1 MNRRSFIAT
10 VTNLGL
16 ISYLDAAV
24 VHPYEPQPIVKVD
37 YSKDLEPSARIIIKQ
52 EEYDGE
58 FDEECLTCTTDAELH
73 AYEILPNRI
82 DGSIIVKIQTVEP
95 LNVNHC
101 SHSSYS
107 DLTIVD
113 TKTNKIY
120 VIDNTFLNVINTV
133 RRGFY
138 EYTFVYGTSMH
149 IRDGIHV

>member
-1 MNRRSFIAT
+1 MISS
-10 VTNLGL
+10 LGAE
-16 ISYLDAAV
+16 II
-24 VHPYEPQPIVKVD
+24 PPFEPQPIVSVD
-37 YSKDLEPSARIIIKQ
+37 YSKDPKPSARVIIRQ
-52 EEYDGE
+52 EDYDGE

-82 DGSIIVKIQTVEP
+82 DGSIIVKIQTVER

-133 RRGFY
+133 QRGFY
-138 EYTFVYGTSMH
+138 KYTFVYGTSMH